1 MKAATAQAADA
12 YWRLLGEMNRR
23 YMGDLRALEAVV
35 EQYKKPPLSAVRN
48 GREMLL
54 RRCLVICEACVASA
68 VLVRGIDCAQVTW
81 PVCHPPGTS

>member
-35 EQYKKPPLSAVRN
+35 EQYKKPPLSAVRPLSL
-48 GREMLL
+48 G
-54 RRCLVICEACVASA
+54 
-68 VLVRGIDCAQVTW
+68 
-81 PVCHPPGTS
+81 